1 MNNKR
6 GYFKRTLSLMLSLL
20 LVLGTFCFFNPF
32 KENVEVA
39 EAATAGSYSWKVQL
53 KVRDNYD
60 WKHAA
65 MKVYVDYFTNNGYG
79 TDMQNDSTS
88 YFSVKKNQFENDSAD
103 YTFYGTS
110 KGFPV
115 RVRLGEMQNKNKVW
129 NANYQCILSV
139 RNSKG
144 DYVQLVD
151 TGKVEG
157 ITKKSYLI
165 NCDVQ
170 TRSSENPLWPKINS
184 ISLGSDTS
192 ELTVPDSG
200 SVSGTTG
207 SATIYDQYGVQWY
220 QEPEGYKIYSD
231 DSSTGDTNNISA
243 SGISVGTKDS
253 NDKGTVSINS
263 SFASWVAN
271 SGYNTARSVY
281 IRAYRGSVYSNAVG
295 IKVTNR
301 QLKSNFYVYDEA
313 TAKWGLLKSESV
325 YYNYPTESGVTNLMR
340 TGWTFQGYN
349 TNSGASSGTKA
360 PKVQITKNTDWYAI
374 FTKTLNSKWYWLDES
389 GNSANDENRGTTLT
403 TEGTTFTATAP
414 DVPDTVSY
422 GGSSDWKFVG
432 WREDTK
438 AEAPTEV
445 NRTFDESATDGD
457 TKSYYAIYQR
467 TFTLKLNGNGSGNVV
482 TKTETQ
488 YLNASGTM
496 RRFTYNLSNFTDSI
510 ANTTFVG
517 WSTNSAD
524 EYTNATNEVVTLFKD
539 TTYYAIYNV
548 NVNFYN
554 EGVLY
559 NSQTITRNKNAKNPA
574 PNTTGEDGFAR
585 PQKAFDSLHE
595 YYYSGWDKGLNNILE
610 NTTINATYDVVEHTY
625 EKSNITTPTCTENGK
640 ADLTC
645 SNDRKDTGK
654 KCLHLLE
661 DYTENILNVTDIAKL
676 GHSWVITP
684 AKAPTCTTDGYT
696 VQKQCSR
703 CSIYDTDKYGKEI
716 KQTVV
721 PSLGH
726 DIDLKNDEPIEVFEH
741 NCVADG
747 YKIYKCKR
755 DGCTYTEK
763 VITEKAD
770 STLHKSKVIPA
781 VEVSCTTN
789 GSTEGAI
796 CEICGAILVQ
806 PKTIICEGHKWDVVK
821 AKEAT
826 CTEDGCT
833 EGKKCSVCGLVISES
848 TTIPATGHNYVTVPA
863 KNATC
868 TEDGNTSGEVCSV
881 CGYVPEGSTYGIV
894 TKQGHIYNTVPEIT
908 KAATCSETGLQIIS
922 CERCGGGET
931 KEEVIPKLP
940 HSEETIPAVEATC
953 SAYGYTEGKK
963 CSVCGETIVAP
974 EKIEKLEHTWEVVE
988 EGYPAT
994 CTTDGKTTSFKCTIC
1009 GATKGGNVL
1018 NKSGHSYG
1026 TVTEIAAT
1034 CEGPGKQ
1041 FKRCGNCGATTVVET
1056 NPLGHDYKETAEVK
1070 ATCTTDGKKAGVV
1083 CTRCKDI
1090 LSGCEIIKATGHN
1103 WEEKTIK
1110 ATCTTDGKVYEVC
1123 SVCGAEGETIS
1134 TTPAHHTEVKVA
1146 EVEATCTRSGYKD
1159 GTKCSVCGEVLS
1171 GCERTDP
1178 AEHNVYV
1185 YQKAKDATCNTIGWT
1200 EGTKCSVCGLIIKKS
1215 TVVARLD
1222 HQFGSWKTEYPATCT
1237 GGGEMVRECTL
1248 CGADEKMTLLPKGHS
1263 YSGYATLY
1271 EPTCEDTGC
1280 KQRVCKNC
1288 GDVEDVAIAAKGH
1301 VKVEVAEIPATCTA
1315 DGLTAGVKCKVCDK
1329 VFEGIEKIPATGHKW
1344 VKTSSVEGDC
1354 EHDSYDV
1361 YTCDTCHATENRITK
1376 YSTGHY
1382 TDTAPTCKQRCICDT
1397 CGQEYGELGE
1407 HNYEAVTTAPTCTQD
1422 GYTTYTCT
1430 YCRDSYKALPTA
1442 ATGVHSYVEVGV
1454 EKEATCTEEGIK
1466 ILKCKTCGG
1475 TVTETIPAK
1484 GHNVTE
1490 WTVDG
1495 GNCSGT
1501 CSECGEIVTRP
1512 ATDSD
1517 YTECDRCGLKH
1528 TRSTGL
1534 FKYRG
1539 LFCSIRYFFRQIA
1552 KLFTNK

>member
-1 MNNKR
+1 
-6 GYFKRTLSLMLSLL
+6 MLSLL

-39 EAATAGSYSWKVQL
+39 EAATAGSYTWR
-53 KVRDNYD
+53 VRGTSSNNTGGWD
-60 WKHAA
+60 KGILR
-65 MKVYVDYFTNNGYG
+65 VYGKPNNGTGNQVNIYEEEG
-79 TDMQNDSTS
+79 MYINWKETDKNWSGDQTTS
-88 YFSVKKNQFENDSAD
+88 QFPTKLEYEYSFGGGISHRKMDATLYIDVYDNRTGSWVQVLSVKCYSYNW
-103 YTFYGTS
+103 GT
-110 KGFPV
+110 
-115 RVRLGEMQNKNKVW
+115 
-129 NANYQCILSV
+129 
-139 RNSKG
+139 NSG
-144 DYVQLVD
+144 
-151 TGKVEG
+151 
-157 ITKKSYLI
+157 KKSG
-165 NCDVQ
+165 DV
-170 TRSSENPLWPKINS
+170 SSKTPYAY
-184 ISLGSDTS
+184 SLGISS
-192 ELTVPDSG
+192 GGSVTVPKDG
-200 SVSGTTG
+200 SATGSTG
-207 SATIYDQYGVQWY
+207 SAAVYDQYGVEMYHEPYNFYYNIEKKERDYTDLSSNGITYNKNTYIDKAQVFVTNSAKDWVSNNGTGY
-220 QEPEGYKIYSD
+220 QRDIYVEAEYGYKYS
-231 DSSTGDTNNISA
+231 G
-243 SGISVGTKDS
+243 
-253 NDKGTVSINS
+253 
-263 SFASWVAN
+263 WVAITITN
-271 SGYNTARSVY
+271 CQYDAIFYNCSTAGTWNTEFEK
-281 IRAYRGSVYSNAVG
+281 IPA
-295 IKVTNR
+295 
-301 QLKSNFYVYDEA
+301 
-313 TAKWGLLKSESV
+313 
-325 YYNYPTESGVTNLMR
+325 YYNYNTTFNPGTPELDGWEFKGWSTNK
-340 TGWTFQGYN
+340 N
-349 TNSGASSGTKA
+349 ASSGNTSFTTK
-360 PKVQITKNTDWYAI
+360 IYA
-374 FTKTLNSKWYWLDES
+374 
-389 GNSANDENRGTTLT
+389 
-403 TEGTTFTATAP
+403 
-414 DVPDTVSY
+414 DT
-422 GGSSDWKFVG
+422 
-432 WREDTK
+432 
-438 AEAPTEV
+438 
-445 NRTFDESATDGD
+445 
-457 TKSYYAIYQR
+457 SYYAIYNKKVSAYFNYLDANGNAVKSADVGT
-467 TFTLKLNGNGSGNVV
+467 TFKTTDTSYTISSDKIPTPASQIKKDGYTWNFVGWRADTEAKDKADNSIYTIKTTDYTNGGEKNYYAVYERQLDLTFDGNGSSN
-482 TKTETQ
+482 KQHLYKTQ
-488 YLNASGTM
+488 YLNAGSDSGVTKSDVT
-496 RRFTYNLSNFTDSI
+496 FTAAEINSKTDSI

-517 WSTNSAD
+517 WSTNSAA
-524 EYTNATNEVVTLFKD
+524 EYTNVINSALTFKKDATI
-539 TTYYAIYNV
+539 YAIYKV

-610 NTTINATYDVVEHTY
+610 NTTINATYDVVDHTY

-661 DYTENILNVTDIAKL
+661 GYTENILNVTDIAKL

-726 DIDLKNDEPIEVFEH
+726 DIDFVNDEPIEVFKH

-770 STLHKSKVIPA
+770 STLHQSKVIPA
-781 VEVSCTTN
+781 VKVSCTTN

-848 TTIPATGHNYVTVPA
+848 KIIPATGHNYVTVPA

-922 CERCGGGET
+922 CERCGGGEI

-940 HSEETIPAVEATC
+940 HTEKTIPAVEATC

-963 CSVCGETIVAP
+963 CSVCGEIIVAP

-1056 NPLGHDYKETAEVK
+1056 NPLGHDYKETAEVE

-1083 CTRCKDI
+1083 CIRCEDI
-1090 LSGCEIIKATGHN
+1090 LSGCEIIEATGHK

-1134 TTPAHHTEVKVA
+1134 TTPAHHTAVYVA
-1146 EVEATCTRSGYKD
+1146 EVKATCTRSGYTA
-1159 GTKCSVCGEVLS
+1159 GTKCSVCGKVLS

-1185 YQKAKDATCNTIGWT
+1185 YQEAIAATCNTIGWT

-1215 TVVARLD
+1215 TVVARLE
-1222 HQFGSWKTEYPATCT
+1222 HTYGSWETEYKATCT
-1237 GGGEMVRECTL
+1237 GGGKMVRECTL
-1248 CGADEKMTLLPKGHS
+1248 CGAQEKMTLLPKGHS

-1271 EPTCEDTGC
+1271 EPTCETTGC

-1430 YCRDSYKALPTA
+1430 YCGNSYEALPTA

>member
-39 EAATAGSYSWKVQL
+39 EAATAGSYTWR
-53 KVRDNYD
+53 VRGTSSNDTGGWD
-60 WKHAA
+60 KGILR
-65 MKVYVDYFTNNGYG
+65 VYGKPNNGTGNQVNIYEAKSMYINWAE
-79 TDMQNDSTS
+79 TDKNWSGDKTTS
-88 YFSVKKNQFENDSAD
+88 QFPTKLEYEYSFGGGLTWREMKATLYIDVYN
-103 YTFYGTS
+103 YGTS
-110 KGFPV
+110 K
-115 RVRLGEMQNKNKVW
+115 W
-129 NANYQCILSV
+129 
-139 RNSKG
+139 
-144 DYVQLVD
+144 VQVL
-151 TGKVEG
+151 KVECNASSSAYSAAAG
-157 ITKKSYLI
+157 TKSGTSGNLPS
-165 NCDVQ
+165 VA
-170 TRSSENPLWPKINS
+170 S

-192 ELTVPDSG
+192 ALTVPDSG

-220 QEPEGYKIYSD
+220 QEPAGYKIYSNNT
-231 DSSTGDTNNISA
+231 STGTSNNINA
-243 SGISVGTKDS
+243 TGISVGTKDS

-281 IRAYRGSVYSNAVG
+281 IRAYRGEVYSNAVG
-295 IKVTNR
+295 ISVTNR
-301 QLKSNFYVYDEA
+301 KVNANFYDYNTTGKA
-313 TAKWGLLKSESV
+313 WNTLKQSTPV
-325 YYNYPTESGVTNLMR
+325 FYNYKTSVTGPTLTRSGWV
-340 TGWTFQGYN
+340 FKGYS
-349 TNSGASSGTKA
+349 TDSSASDGANPITA
-360 PKVQITKNTDWYAI
+360 QITGNTSWYAI
-374 FTKTLNSKWYWLDES
+374 YTKTLNSKWYWLDES

-445 NRTFDESATDGD
+445 NRTFDESATNGA

-539 TTYYAIYNV
+539 TTYYAIYKV
-548 NVNFYN
+548 DVNFYN

-610 NTTINATYDVVEHTY
+610 NTTINATYDVVDHTY

-661 DYTENILNVTDIAKL
+661 GYTENILNVTDIAKL

-703 CSIYDTDKYGKEI
+703 CSIYDTDKYGNEI

-726 DIDLKNDEPIEVFEH
+726 DIDFENDEPIEVFEH

-770 STLHKSKVIPA
+770 STLHKSKGIPA
-781 VEVSCTTN
+781 VKVSCTTN

-848 TTIPATGHNYVTVPA
+848 KTIPATGHKYETVPA

-894 TKQGHIYNTVPEIT
+894 TKQGHIYNTEPKII
-908 KAATCSETGLQIIS
+908 KAATCSETGLQRIS
-922 CERCGGGET
+922 CERCSGGEI

-940 HSEETIPAVEATC
+940 HTEETIPAVAATC

-963 CSVCGETIVAP
+963 CSVCDEIIVAP

-1034 CEGPGKQ
+1034 CKGPGKQ

-1056 NPLGHDYKETAEVK
+1056 NPLGHDYKETAEVE
-1070 ATCTTDGKKAGVV
+1070 ATCTTDGKEAGFV

-1090 LSGCEIIKATGHN
+1090 LSGCEIIEATGHN

-1110 ATCTTDGKVYEVC
+1110 ATCTTDGKVYKVC

-1134 TTPAHHTEVKVA
+1134 TTPAHHTAEDVA
-1146 EVEATCTRSGYKD
+1146 EVKATCTRSGYTA
-1159 GTKCSVCGEVLS
+1159 GTKCSVCGKVLS

-1185 YQKAKDATCNTIGWT
+1185 YQEAKDATCNTIGWT
-1200 EGTKCSVCGLIIKKS
+1200 EGTKCFDCGLIIKKS
-1215 TVVARLD
+1215 TVVARLE
-1222 HQFGSWKTEYPATCT
+1222 HTYGSWETEYKATCT
-1237 GGGEMVRECTL
+1237 GGGKMVRKCTL

-1271 EPTCEDTGC
+1271 EPTCETTGC

-1344 VKTSSVEGDC
+1344 VKTRSVEGDC

-1382 TDTAPTCKQRCICDT
+1382 TETAPTCKQRCICDT

-1430 YCRDSYKALPTA
+1430 YCGNSYKALPTA

-1454 EKEATCTEEGIK
+1454 EKEATCTEEGKK
-1466 ILKCKTCGG
+1466 ILKCKTCGE